1 MAAALEARL
10 LEASSRPSRPAG
22 ASCQV
27 RDRGPHHL
35 DGKQPGRFARR
46 RVGRPME
53 GALAGTRKSE
63 GKSEE
68 LHRELTTAR
77 NPGDEALAAAR
88 PFEAR
93 ADRGDRLRD
102 TAFSPNHG
110 RVQRRQY
117 GDPTASRGASN
128 AIAWTPP
135 DPSGETRSHSSQA
148 HTVTLSRV
156 VSLTSMELALFNC

>member
-10 LEASSRPSRPAG
+10 LEASSRPTRPAG
-22 ASCQV
+22 ASCQG

-35 DGKQPGRFARR
+35 DGKKPGRFARR
-46 RVGRPME
+46 RVERPME
-53 GALAGTRKSE
+53 GALAGTRTSK

-77 NPGDEALAAAR
+77 KPGDEALAAAR

-93 ADRGDRLRD
+93 AHRGDRQRD
-102 TAFSPNHG
+102 SAFSPNHG
-110 RVQRRQY
+110 RVQRRQH
-117 GDPTASRGASN
+117 GDPTAPRGASN
-128 AIAWTPP
+128 AIAWTPS

-148 HTVTLSRV
+148 RTVSLSRV
-156 VSLTSMELALFNC
+156 VSLTAMELALFDC